1 MILLT
6 YCSYFL
12 FSTETY
18 VGGLTPLMSN
28 WKTLEVLKVQKK
40 EIIFPTS
47 MVFWLD
53 TVHLKKIGE
62 CV

>member
-18 VGGLTPLMSN
+18 VGGLMALMLN

-40 EIIFPTS
+40 EIIFL
-47 MVFWLD
+47 FWLD
-53 TVHLKKIGE
+53 TVH
-62 CV
+62 

>member
-18 VGGLTPLMSN
+18 VGGLMALMLN

-40 EIIFPTS
+40 EIIFL
-47 MVFWLD
+47 FWLD